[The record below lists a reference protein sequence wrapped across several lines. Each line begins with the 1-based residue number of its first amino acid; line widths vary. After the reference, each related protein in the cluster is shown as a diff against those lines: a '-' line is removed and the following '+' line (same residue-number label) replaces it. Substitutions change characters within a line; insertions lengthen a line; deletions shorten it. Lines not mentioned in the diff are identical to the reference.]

1 MRHNVIEAVIGAVV
15 LAVAAIFVVFAYSSA
30 GISTPAGYPLLA
42 RFERIDGVGVGTDVR
57 VSGIKVGTV
66 TGLVL
71 DPKTYLAEV
80 RMSIDP
86 TVRLPTDTVAAVSSS
101 GLLGDKFLGLV
112 PGGEEKTIEPG
123 GVIKYTQASVSIE
136 ELLGK
141 FMFSQG
147 GADKKEGPGSD
158 KAPSDRKE

>member
-1 MRHNVIEAVIGAVV
+1 MRHNIVEAVIGAVV
-15 LAVAAIFVVFAYSSA
+15 LVVAGIFVVFTYSAA
-30 GISTPAGYPLLA
+30 GISTTTGYPLVA

-66 TGLVL
+66 TAMTL

-80 RMSIDP
+80 RMTIDP
-86 TVRLPTDTVAAVSSS
+86 TVKLPLDTVAAVSST

-112 PGGEEKTIEPG
+112 PGGDEKTIEPG

-136 ELLGK
+136 DLLGK

-147 GADKKEGPGSD
+147 GADKKDASD
-158 KAPSDRKE
+158 KKE